1 LLDLARH
8 ITYDF
13 YEQKIRLLSIKIQ
26 QRLPTMKYAI
36 RIFALSLIAAA
47 AAAAAVTPK
56 TTLAIPSHQSAT
68 ASMPGPGCGPYTCSP
83 NSN

>member
-1 LLDLARH
+1 
-8 ITYDF
+8 
-13 YEQKIRLLSIKIQ
+13 
-26 QRLPTMKYAI
+26 MKYAI